1 MSEFTII
8 ESLLVGCFAA
18 WFGYEAIRPVSER
31 DRRRSST
38 LETDAAQRFRRNRW
52 YSALE
57 SQATRLAQWNR
68 TKLNSQLKSIRYDY
82 SLTLPVA
89 ESVAVWQLQGL
100 CFAAVCFVLLRL
112 GSFGFVGALFLSE
125 FAAGGFL
132 IVRFRRSMKEAKR
145 VRRQIRSRLP
155 YVMELMAL
163 LLDTG
168 GGMTMEAFR
177 TAAKDNQQHPI
188 GRLLRDLISRV
199 DDGSG
204 LAEALPEWAKD
215 FDDPDL
221 SNVAVVIKTS
231 EEKGAALH
239 ETLRALADQLRI
251 RRLEQLE
258 AAAEQAKVHMT
269 GPVFVV
275 VISCLIVAA
284 APLSLTAMDVLKD
297 VPIFDLF

>member
-1 MSEFTII
+1 MSGITII

-18 WFGYEAIRPVSER
+18 WFGYEAIRPASEPE
-31 DRRRSST
+31 RRRISM
-38 LETDAAQRFRRNRW
+38 LETDAALRFRRNRW
-52 YSALE
+52 YAALE
-57 SQATRLAQWNR
+57 SQAARLARWNR
-68 TKLNSQLKSIRYDY
+68 SRLKKQLRSIRNDY
-82 SLTLPVA
+82 SLSLPVA
-89 ESVAVWQLQGL
+89 ESVAVWQLQSIIA
-100 CFAAVCFVLLRL
+100 AAVVFIFLRL
-112 GSFGFVGALFLSE
+112 TKFGFVSAMFWSVMT
-125 FAAGGFL
+125 AVGFL
-132 IVRFRRSMKEAKR
+132 IVRFRRSVKEAKQ
-145 VRRQIRSRLP
+145 VRRQIKSRLP
-155 YVMELMAL
+155 YVMELIAL

-188 GRLLRDLISRV
+188 GRLLRDLVSRV

-204 LAEALPEWAKD
+204 LVEALPEWAKD

-221 SNVAVVIKTS
+221 SNVAVVIRTS
-231 EEKGAALH
+231 EEKGAPLH

-258 AAAEQAKVHMT
+258 AAAEQAKVQMT

-284 APLSLTAMDVLKD
+284 APLSLTAMEVLKD
-297 VPIFDLF
+297 VTFIELF

>member
-1 MSEFTII
+1 MSEFTFI

-18 WFGYEAIRPVSER
+18 WFGYEAMRPVSDR
-31 DRRRSST
+31 DRRSNSIP
-38 LETDAAQRFRRNRW
+38 ETDAALRFRRDRW
-52 YSALE
+52 YSAME
-57 SQATRLAQWNR
+57 SQAARLARWNR
-68 TKLNSQLKSIRYDY
+68 TRFSTQLKSIRGDY
-82 SLTLPVA
+82 SLSLPVA
-89 ESVAVWQLQGL
+89 ESVAVWQLQGIS
-100 CFAAVCFVLLRL
+100 AAAGVFVLLRL
-112 GSFGFVGALFLSE
+112 AGFGFVAALFLGVMT
-125 FAAGGFL
+125 AAGFL
-132 IVRFRRSMKEAKR
+132 FARFRRSVNESKR

-155 YVMELMAL
+155 YVMELIAL

-188 GRLLRDLISRV
+188 GRLLRDLITRV

-204 LAEALPEWAKD
+204 LVEALPEWAKD

-221 SNVAVVIKTS
+221 SNVAVVIRTS
-231 EEKGAALH
+231 EEKGAPLH

-258 AAAEQAKVHMT
+258 AAAEQAKVYMT

>member
-1 MSEFTII
+1 MFEFTII

-18 WFGYEAIRPVSER
+18 WFGYEAIRPASER

-38 LETDAAQRFRRNRW
+38 LETDAAQRFRRNPW

-68 TKLNSQLKSIRYDY
+68 TKLNVQLKSIRYDY
-82 SLTLPVA
+82 SLSLPVA
-89 ESVAVWQLQGL
+89 ESVAVWQLQSL
-100 CFAAVCFVLLRL
+100 CIAAVCFVLLRL
-112 GSFGFVGALFLSE
+112 GNFGFIGALFLSV

-145 VRRQIRSRLP
+145 IRRQIRSRLP

-221 SNVAVVIKTS
+221 SNVAVVIRTS
-231 EEKGAALH
+231 EEKGAPLH
-239 ETLRALADQLRI
+239 ETLRALSDQLRV

>member
-1 MSEFTII
+1 M
-8 ESLLVGCFAA
+8 
-18 WFGYEAIRPVSER
+18 
-31 DRRRSST
+31 
-38 LETDAAQRFRRNRW
+38 N
-52 YSALE
+52 
-57 SQATRLAQWNR
+57 
-68 TKLNSQLKSIRYDY
+68 K
-82 SLTLPVA
+82 
-89 ESVAVWQLQGL
+89 
-100 CFAAVCFVLLRL
+100 
-112 GSFGFVGALFLSE
+112 
-125 FAAGGFL
+125 
-132 IVRFRRSMKEAKR
+132 AKR
-145 VRRQIRSRLP
+145 VRKQIRSRLP

-188 GRLLRDLISRV
+188 GRVLRDLISRV

-221 SNVAVVIKTS
+221 SNVAVVIRTS
-231 EEKGAALH
+231 EEKGAPLH

-284 APLSLTAMDVLKD
+284 APLSLTAADVLKD

>member
-1 MSEFTII
+1 MSEFLII
-8 ESLLVGCFAA
+8 ESLLAGCFAA
-18 WFGYEAIRPVSER
+18 WFGYTAIQPASESN
-31 DRRRSST
+31 RRRSST

-52 YSALE
+52 YSAME
-57 SQATRLAQWNR
+57 SQAARLAQWNR
-68 TKLNSQLKSIRYDY
+68 SKLRAPLKSIRNDY
-82 SLTLPVA
+82 SLSLPVA
-89 ESVAVWQLQGL
+89 ESVAVWQLQSICAAAGL
-100 CFAAVCFVLLRL
+100 FLLLRL
-112 GSFGFVGALFLSE
+112 ASFGFVAALFLSIVL
-125 FAAGGFL
+125 AVGFL
-132 IVRFRRSMKEAKR
+132 VIRFRRSVNEARR
-145 VRRQIRSRLP
+145 VRRQIKSRLP
-155 YVMELMAL
+155 YVMELIAL

-221 SNVAVVIKTS
+221 SNVAVVIRTS
-231 EEKGAALH
+231 EEKGAPLH

-258 AAAEQAKVHMT
+258 AAAEQAKVQMT

-297 VPIFDLF
+297 VPIFNLF